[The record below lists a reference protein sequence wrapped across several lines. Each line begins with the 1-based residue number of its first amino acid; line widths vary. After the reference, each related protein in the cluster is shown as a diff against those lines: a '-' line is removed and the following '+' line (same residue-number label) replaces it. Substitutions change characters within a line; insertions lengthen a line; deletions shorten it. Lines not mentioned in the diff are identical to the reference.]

1 MELQVNPVSI
11 PDSITFNY
19 EELKTEL
26 AATLKRYEGLVYTP
40 DQLKAAKADRAALNK
55 LKKALNDERIK
66 REKEYM
72 QPFMD
77 FKGKIAE
84 LISLID
90 KPVTLI
96 DGQVKA
102 FEEKKKAEKK
112 AEIKKMFENDFQF
125 PAWLEFDRIFKDVWY
140 NAYMTPA
147 MIHEE
152 LGTMEKRFVS
162 DLAALCEMPAFS
174 FEAVECYKQTLD
186 LQTAIAEGKRLLD
199 IQKRK
204 EEAER
209 LKDAEAT
216 AEEVP
221 DVHEYECHV
230 EEVAEIGEGV
240 QVGGDLP
247 PVVVAGQW
255 ISFKAFLTIPQA
267 KELRAFFKQRGID
280 FKPIM

>member
-11 PDSITFNY
+11 PDAITFNY

-40 DQLKAAKADRAALNK
+40 DQLKSAKADRAALNK

-96 DGQVKA
+96 DSQVKA

-125 PAWLEFDRIFKDVWY
+125 PAWLEFERIFKDVWY

-209 LKDAEAT
+209 LKEAEATENVMEIAKAT

-221 DVHEYECHV
+221 DVTAAV
-230 EEVAEIGEGV
+230 
-240 QVGGDLP
+240 P
-247 PVVVAGQW
+247 AGQW

-267 KELRAFFKQRGID
+267 KELRAFFEQRGID